1 MSERGTDFLRTWIER
16 KVTNS
21 DQNGSPER
29 TLVLAYHCI
38 ADAAQVGISITDLEP
53 TWGSVESIIYEAMRN
68 DKKTIQEL
76 WNASS

>member
-1 MSERGTDFLRTWIER
+1 MSERGTDFLRTWKER
-16 KVTNS
+16 KVTNA

-29 TLVLAYHCI
+29 AMALAYHCI

-53 TWGSVESIIYEAMRN
+53 TWGSLESIIYEAMRN